1 MAEESFTWCG
11 GQGPHLHLKLTVTE
25 LGMQG
30 TCSHPP
36 TYLYLAAHAP
46 NTHLSLEPA
55 WTWLPEQCKYI
66 MLSSTVEKGASSM
79 TAVLGYEEASTPFVY
94 TWILNPHPP
103 PPAEPTDPATR
114 VSCIPV
120 PWQFQLGTQ
129 LRGLGHVPSHTPS
142 RHMRLSSCASPP
154 AQVHLSGPA
163 LPLEGVS
170 HTV

>member
-36 TYLYLAAHAP
+36 TYLYLAAHTP

-94 TWILNPHPP
+94 TWIHILLLRQNQLILPQGSVAFQFHGNPSWEHSWGGWDMFHPIH
-103 PPAEPTDPATR
+103 PA
-114 VSCIPV
+114 
-120 PWQFQLGTQ
+120 GTW
-129 LRGLGHVPSHTPS
+129 GW
-142 RHMRLSSCASPP
+142 A
-154 AQVHLSGPA
+154 AVHLPQPRCIFQVQ
-163 LPLEGVS
+163 LY
-170 HTV
+170 H